1 MKKQR
6 FIIAFIFA
14 VAICFGFSGCGSDD
28 DETTVKP
35 PYEQDDTQ
43 PGGGQGDEGDG
54 VEEPSDK
61 PEGER
66 DENLNPQGS
75 VASAVDL
82 GLSVNWASHNIGAEG
97 VYDAGGAYGWGDAQ
111 GTCYSKDNS
120 YYPSANPPFNISGTT
135 YDIAREK
142 WGGTWRIP
150 TATEFQELIDN
161 CDVQWDTSLRVL
173 VFTSKVNGRQLILP
187 PTLYRSGLEYYSAA
201 SNNVEGHYWTSTLY
215 TNNTEQAYDF
225 GFYGGAEMR
234 ISYHTERHTGIA
246 VRPVQ
251 TNPNYTPGE
260 NIPDEGEDE
269 EDGSTSYTG
278 TIQGHDYVDL
288 GLSVKWATCNVGA
301 SLPEQYGNYFCWGR
315 TETSW
320 DIPNLASYV
329 PTDIS
334 GTDYDAAHEIW
345 GNQWK
350 TPNKEQ
356 FEELIDNCTFTAE
369 KVNGNKVIK
378 ATSKINGQSILFPL
392 TGYREGFYERGDTKF
407 QTLRSGNAVC
417 LMISEVFSS
426 KNNYFICWYNS
437 LEATCS
443 NFFNLSNTI
452 YSNTYQLVVRPIT
465 E

>member
-1 MKKQR
+1 MYIKMKKKNLNWL
-6 FIIAFIFA
+6 ISLL
-14 VAICFGFSGCGSDD
+14 AIVSCVGFTSCDKDEEENVTGSSTDQPSVD
-28 DETTVKP
+28 IPSVDE
-35 PYEQDDTQ
+35 
-43 PGGGQGDEGDG
+43 DEEMDA
-54 VEEPSDK
+54 
-61 PEGER
+61 ER
-66 DENLNPQGS
+66 NENLNPQGS

-161 CDVQWDTSLRVL
+161 CDVQWDASLRVL

-251 TNPNYTPGE
+251 TNPNYVPGSD
-260 NIPDEGEDE
+260 IPDTPEELIIGLWTIHFPGDFNWEIKTTFKSDGTFSVTEYYVYSDNTNEVNSSYDGEYTLSGDE
-269 EDGSTSYTG
+269 LTLSSPNPGIDFMSGTF
-278 TIQGHDYVDL
+278 TIQ
-288 GLSVKWATCNVGA
+288 
-301 SLPEQYGNYFCWGR
+301 
-315 TETSW
+315 
-320 DIPNLASYV
+320 
-329 PTDIS
+329 DIS
-334 GTDYDAAHEIW
+334 G
-345 GNQWK
+345 
-350 TPNKEQ
+350 
-356 FEELIDNCTFTAE
+356 EEMTLETIVDGAIYVYEC
-369 KVNGNKVIK
+369 IK
-378 ATSKINGQSILFPL
+378 
-392 TGYREGFYERGDTKF
+392 D
-407 QTLRSGNAVC
+407 
-417 LMISEVFSS
+417 
-426 KNNYFICWYNS
+426 
-437 LEATCS
+437 
-443 NFFNLSNTI
+443 
-452 YSNTYQLVVRPIT
+452 
-465 E
+465 